1 MSQEQLQAIIERVK
15 GDTSLQ
21 EKLKA
26 AANSDAV
33 VSIAKESGLSVSADG
48 LKNAS
53 KISEEELEGAA
64 GGIGP
69 ATHLTNGCGCP
80 PGAITHLTM
89 DTNPRCGC
97 LPG

>member
-15 GDTSLQ
+15 GDTGLQ

-26 AANSDAV
+26 AANSDAL
-33 VSIAKESGLSVSADG
+33 VSIAKESGFSGSADD

-53 KISEEELEGAA
+53 EISAEELEGAA

-69 ATHLTNGCGCP
+69 VTHLTNGCACP
-80 PGAITHLTM
+80 PGGVTRLTM

-97 LPG
+97 

>member
-1 MSQEQLQAIIERVK
+1 MSQEQLQAIIEKVIA
-15 GDTSLQ
+15 DTTLQ

-26 AANSDAV
+26 AANSDAL
-33 VSIAKESGLSVSADG
+33 VSIAKESGFSVSADD

-53 KISEEELEGAA
+53 EISAEELEGAA

-69 ATHLTNGCGCP
+69 ATHLTNGCACP
-80 PGAITHLTM
+80 PGGVTHLTM

-97 LPG
+97 